1 MSRVR
6 RKQRILSCLAA
17 LLTAAAICLPFTT
30 AHAETPADI
39 DLDTYHE
46 KYIIL
51 VNAADPTQTL
61 YGLEKSADETCYPA
75 STTKILACLAALE
88 YGDLDATVTV
98 SAYAVALSSV
108 SARMGIA
115 EGEQYRLGDLL
126 YGMMLPSGN
135 DAARA
140 VAEGVA
146 GSEAAFAGLMNK
158 IARQIGMEHSHFTNA
173 SGLHEEEHYTTARDM
188 AILMSYAVQN
198 EQLVSI
204 LQAKEYDATEQI
216 SGRNVHIRNID
227 RLINDP
233 RPRDEYTPISCLY
246 EYAIGAK
253 TGSTLAGGLCLVAA
267 AKRDG
272 VTLVAVLL
280 GDMRSSYQMTAK
292 EKDALNASRFL
303 EAIDLFE
310 YAYQHMMV
318 PVTVGELADAGMP
331 LSFPAS
337 VKTSA
342 EYAEAPVYQ
351 LTVNADID
359 AGYTLSLMP
368 ERKERL
374 LAAASEIADVQIA
387 EKQAPVLAGEVCGTA
402 AYIFEEEELITC
414 DLIASEAVDVWYPDA
429 PAQAQDAAAS
439 AESVLAGSDHT
450 PAQAAVSGGSAT
462 LYLVVALLLTV
473 LLLLFAAAWI
483 WLRSRSKKRRRRRHK
498 NA

>member
-1 MSRVR
+1 MTRTR
-6 RKQRILSCLAA
+6 AKQRILFCLAV
-17 LLTAAAICLPFTT
+17 LLATAAVCMPLCPVY
-30 AHAETPADI
+30 AEAPAEI
-39 DLDTYHE
+39 DLSAFHE

-51 VNAADPTQTL
+51 VDASDPTQAL
-61 YGLEKSADETCYPA
+61 YGLEKSADEQCYPA

-108 SARMGIA
+108 SARMGIY

-140 VAEGVA
+140 VAEGVS
-146 GSEAAFAGLMNK
+146 GSEAAFSGLMNK
-158 IARQIGMEHSHFTNA
+158 IARRIGMEHSHFTNA

-188 AILMSYAVQN
+188 AILMSCAVQN
-198 EQLVSI
+198 TQLVTI
-204 LQAKEYDATEQI
+204 LQTKEYDATEQI

-227 RLINDP
+227 RLVNDP
-233 RPRDEYTPISCLY
+233 RPREEYTPISCLY
-246 EYAIGAK
+246 PYAIGAK
-253 TGSTLAGGLCLVAA
+253 TGSTLAGGLCLIAA
-267 AKRDG
+267 SQRDG

-310 YAYQHMMV
+310 YAYQSMMV

-331 LSFPAS
+331 VSFSVS

-342 EYAEAPVYQ
+342 SYAEAPVYQ
-351 LTVNADID
+351 LSVNADVD
-359 AGYTLSLMP
+359 SDFALSLMP
-368 ERKERL
+368 ARRERL
-374 LAAASEIADVQIA
+374 LAAAAEIADAEIA
-387 EKQAPVLAGEVCGTA
+387 EKQAPVLAGEICGSVS
-402 AYIFEEEELITC
+402 YIFEEEELLTC
-414 DLIASEAVDVWYPDA
+414 DLVASEAVDAWYPDVA
-429 PAQAQDAAAS
+429 LSMPDATAS
-439 AESVLAGSDHT
+439 AESAFSDAHQTPGQAPVFGSSGTPVL
-450 PAQAAVSGGSAT
+450 VI
-462 LYLVVALLLTV
+462 ALLLTV
-473 LLLLFAAAWI
+473 VLLAFAAAWI
-483 WLRSRSKKRRRRRHK
+483 WFSAQRNKRRRRRRK